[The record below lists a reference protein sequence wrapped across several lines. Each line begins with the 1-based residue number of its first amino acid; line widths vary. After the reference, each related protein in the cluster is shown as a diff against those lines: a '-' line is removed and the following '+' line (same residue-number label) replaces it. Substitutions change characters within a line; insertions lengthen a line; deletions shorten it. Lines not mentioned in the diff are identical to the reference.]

1 MGGVFGCC
9 DRQFDISSHLNRMGV
24 FSLSSQRNFHADGIK
39 CVSSVGVY
47 MRDRHQKNLRTG
59 KQIFGTFLGNPKNPP
74 QYGRRDMLKNPL
86 ARKIVRREKIL
97 SRNFLPGEKSLHNIG
112 GGEITTERSPPKQ
125 KSEYRYC
132 SHFSGLIVWSRF
144 LFGVGK

>member
-1 MGGVFGCC
+1 
-9 DRQFDISSHLNRMGV
+9 
-24 FSLSSQRNFHADGIK
+24 
-39 CVSSVGVY
+39 
-47 MRDRHQKNLRTG
+47 MRKNLRTG
-59 KQIFGTFLGNPKNPP
+59 KIIFGTFLGNPKNPP

-112 GGEITTERSPPKQ
+112 GGEIPTVGSPPNQ

-132 SHFSGLIVWSRF
+132 SHNFVPSSFSFRCREMTIPVKS
-144 LFGVGK
+144 V